1 MTQAAY
7 HGVTIQSASL
17 YTTFSP
23 CLICTKMII
32 NTGIREV
39 VYRHG
44 YSLDQIS
51 LRLLKEAGVKVRQF
65 K

>member
-1 MTQAAY
+1 IK
-7 HGVTIQSASL
+7 GGIL

-32 NTGIREV
+32 NCGIVEV
-39 VYRHG
+39 VYNSQYPMG
-44 YSLDQIS
+44 EQPIA
-51 LRLLKEAGVKVRQF
+51 LLQEAGIAVRQVEL